1 MVHVVEA
8 QIARFYKVFVE
19 DENNDMIDEQILK
32 KAKAMILEDENNFE
46 LEEELDVEDQ
56 DIIHLSYLYDLDD

>member
-1 MVHVVEA
+1 
-8 QIARFYKVFVE
+8 
-19 DENNDMIDEQILK
+19 MIDEQILK

>member
-1 MVHVVEA
+1 MVRVVEA

-19 DENNDMIDEQILK
+19 DENNNMTDEQILE
-32 KAKAMILEDENNFE
+32 KAKAMILEDEANFE

>member
-19 DENNDMIDEQILK
+19 DENNDMTDEQILK
-32 KAKAMILEDENNFE
+32 KAKAMILEDEANFE